1 MSLVGV
7 VTAVTSNNVAA
18 VVSTMNDVIAS
29 VLLIFPAESV
39 TLIVQSE
46 KDPSLKE
53 IKEMALFPLV
63 ADVVPDEQEPP
74 YVMVPASVDEK
85 V

>member
-1 MSLVGV
+1 MSIVGV
-7 VTAVTSNNVAA
+7 VTAVISTNVAA

-53 IKEMALFPLV
+53 IKEMVLFPLV